1 MGINFFEGMLIN
13 SLSAYQ
19 NICLRVNAL
28 GLGKNRKMI
37 VQKVIDEFDM
47 ADYANKKCEDYSL
60 GMKQRTALAL
70 ACVGSPDLLLLDEPM
85 NGLDPLGIKSTRAW
99 IKRMSKD
106 GVATIVSSH
115 LLYDIER
122 LSDRLLIMSRG
133 KLLADMKVV
142 DILKKYES
150 IEDFY
155 FETTEGTL

>member
-1 MGINFFEGMLIN
+1 MLFR
-13 SLSAYQ
+13 S
-19 NICLRVNAL
+19 
-28 GLGKNRKMI
+28 
-37 VQKVIDEFDM
+37 
-47 ADYANKKCEDYSL
+47 
-60 GMKQRTALAL
+60 QRTALAL

>member
-1 MGINFFEGMLIN
+1 MPGWFPRV
-13 SLSAYQ
+13 SSSA
-19 NICLRVNAL
+19 
-28 GLGKNRKMI
+28 
-37 VQKVIDEFDM
+37 
-47 ADYANKKCEDYSL
+47 
-60 GMKQRTALAL
+60 
-70 ACVGSPDLLLLDEPM
+70 PP
-85 NGLDPLGIKSTRAW
+85 
-99 IKRMSKD
+99 
-106 GVATIVSSH
+106 TIVSSH